1 MVMINTKRKGW
12 GQAVLTAPQVK
23 SRPEL
28 GRDRR
33 KVLDWRDVHF
43 CGRRLKDMKGVT
55 SG

>member
-1 MVMINTKRKGW
+1 MINTKGKKW

-33 KVLDWRDVHF
+33 EVLDSRDIHF
-43 CGRRLKDMKGVT
+43 CGRRLKDMKGLT
-55 SG
+55 FG